1 MLLAITVIKEAYL
14 QLAEGEVSCVIR
26 SSAMGKIPVIPFHN
40 ILPYLNICNRLIG
53 KLSNH
58 IIIIEWPGLKR
69 TTMIIQF
76 QPPCYVQRS
85 ADTSVVQGILLPEPH
100 KNYTCLNSVLL
111 F

>member
-26 SSAMGKIPVIPFHN
+26 SSAMGKIPVIPFHK

-53 KLSNH
+53 KLSHH
-58 IIIIEWPGLKR
+58 IINIECPL
-69 TTMIIQF
+69 
-76 QPPCYVQRS
+76 QPRP
-85 ADTSVVQGILLPEPH
+85 
-100 KNYTCLNSVLL
+100 